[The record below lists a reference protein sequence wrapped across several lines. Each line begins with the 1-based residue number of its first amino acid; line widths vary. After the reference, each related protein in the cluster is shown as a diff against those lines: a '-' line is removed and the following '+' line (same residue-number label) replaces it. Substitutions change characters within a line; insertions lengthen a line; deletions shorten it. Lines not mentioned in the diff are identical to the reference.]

1 MNNTIKVS
9 VIIPV
14 YNVAPYLSEC
24 LSSLMH
30 QTLTDVEFIVVNDGS
45 TDGSDFI
52 LESFAQK
59 DSRFRVIHQT
69 NQGVSVARN
78 QGLQLAQ
85 GECVAFVDAD
95 DFVAADFLEKL
106 YTAYSLYQVQ
116 IVTACFTSQVDGQW
130 IAQKI
135 SIPTARV
142 FTATEIHHDIIPYFL
157 QGDTL
162 NSSCVKLFSRAFIE
176 HHKIAFPKGMTNGE
190 DALFC
195 LQAFAKAERIVF
207 MDYSGYH
214 YREVSGSASR
224 NILAKNY
231 LQQAIDTLDFDHQ
244 KYADLQLSPT
254 RINHYKAHR
263 YMEAI
268 YNLIHIYL
276 KPNATVSWRK
286 RVNVVRQIVHHPK
299 TKATVHYLLKDL
311 ETDASGY
318 RKKMLQCIRARFLF
332 GILALTF
339 YSNYRNQYYK

>member
-45 TDGSDFI
+45 TDGSDLIF
-52 LESFAQK
+52 ESFAQK
-59 DSRFRVIHQT
+59 DSRFRVIHQS

-142 FTATEIHHDIIPYFL
+142 FIATEIHHDIIPYFL

-299 TKATVHYLLKDL
+299 TKATVHYLSKDL